1 MFGLQPLH
9 IVVIVVLALLIFGP
23 SRIPEV
29 ARSLGRSVVEFQRAA
44 TSIPEEMRKAADEI
58 PATKSEAKADSEPKP
73 EPVKTDA

>member
-44 TSIPEEMRKAADEI
+44 TSIPEEIQKGTE
-58 PATKSEAKADSEPKP
+58 PTATAKTEPKTDSESKSGST
-73 EPVKTDA
+73 KTDA